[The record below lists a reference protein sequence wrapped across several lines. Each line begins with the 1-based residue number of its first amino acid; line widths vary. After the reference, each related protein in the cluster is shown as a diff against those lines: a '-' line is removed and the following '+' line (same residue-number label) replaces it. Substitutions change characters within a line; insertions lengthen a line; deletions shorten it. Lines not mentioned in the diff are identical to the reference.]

1 MNNEIL
7 NNSLL
12 NKIFLKI
19 PQKTQVAHTLADLLN
34 TDTES
39 IYKKLKGE
47 EAFTFHEAM
56 IISKRLKIN
65 LNTLKMDKFSMPK
78 QPKSKIIEY
87 VNPVELDFTLL
98 KELTVILS
106 SLQNIPD
113 AYGGEITNILPQ
125 PLYLSH
131 KNIFRFDLFRWK
143 YQSNDSGQIIGYKD
157 IVIADELQKAMN
169 LNVKCTKCLH
179 TDYIFDKQVFLYLI
193 TDIRYFYSVGLITY
207 DEVQLIKQELLKI
220 VDEIDILTQTGF
232 FEETGKKI
240 NIYLS
245 NVKIDTSYI
254 FIDVPDFQLTIIKT
268 FILNGIATTDKKTFE
283 EVKKRV
289 QSIKQ
294 QSILITGSSEKE
306 RVNFLEEQRGFIEA
320 LSQI

>member
-1 MNNEIL
+1 MKNEIL

-12 NKIFLKI
+12 NKIFQKI
-19 PQKTQVAHTLADLLN
+19 PQKTHVVHTLVDLLN
-34 TDTES
+34 IDTES
-39 IYKKLKGE
+39 IYKRLKGE
-47 EAFTFHEAM
+47 EPFSFYEAM

-65 LNTLKMDKFSMPK
+65 LNTLKMDKSSVPK
-78 QPKSKIIEY
+78 LPKSKIIEY

-106 SLQNIPD
+106 SLQDIPD

-125 PLYLSH
+125 PLYVSH

-143 YQSNDSGQIIGYKD
+143 YQSNDSDQIIEYKD
-157 IVIADELQKAMN
+157 IIIADELQKAMDV
-169 LNVKCTKCLH
+169 NVKCTKCLH

-207 DEVQLIKQELLKI
+207 DEVQLIKLELLKI
-220 VDEIDILTQTGF
+220 VDEIDMLTQTGF